1 MSDDLRFVS
10 LLCKDSVLTGEILF
24 VPSHLKIGGT
34 VHQHIKCQG
43 KLAIGRSG
51 TVRGNVKADEVTVE
65 GDFQGVMWASGTVTL
80 TNSATVIG
88 YISAEKLKIEEGAYC
103 QFEACVDSEADKR
116 LNQANLNLPSES
128 EQKVAGIH
136 DIDSTTSDPD
146 EDEPASTENDA
157 PAGDSNDSK
166 RSTTKTDESYFPDEE
181 EEKKMIDRFW

>member
-34 VHQHIKCQG
+34 VHQHIECQG
-43 KLAIGRSG
+43 KLVIGPSG
-51 TVRGNVKADEVTVE
+51 SVRGNIKTDELVVE
-65 GDFQGVMWASGTVTL
+65 GDFQGVIWAGGTVSI

-103 QFEACVDSEADKR
+103 QFDACVDSEADKR
-116 LNQANLNLPSES
+116 LNQANLNLPS
-128 EQKVAGIH
+128 
-136 DIDSTTSDPD
+136 DSVQRVSDMRDTDSPPSDP
-146 EDEPASTENDA
+146 EDEEPALTDDDA
-157 PAGDSNDSK
+157 PAGDSDDSK

-181 EEKKMIDRFW
+181 KKKKMIDRFW